1 MAKLS
6 SAQRVLR
13 IQSIL
18 KGHTLHGLSNS
29 EIAKALGES
38 PANISRALSVLLAEG
53 FVTKLDSGRYGP
65 GMELA
70 KIGVAHL
77 NELDMAE
84 RRINEIRQRTMA
96 GAMA

>member
-13 IQSIL
+13 IQKIM
-18 KGHTLHGLSNS
+18 KGHSLQGLSNA
-29 EIAKALGES
+29 EIAKALGDT
-38 PANISRALSVLLAEG
+38 PANVSRALGILMEEG
-53 FVTKLDSGRYGP
+53 LVNQLESGRYGP

-70 KIGVAHL
+70 QLGVAHL

-84 RRINEIRQRTMA
+84 RRIGELRQRTMA
-96 GAMA
+96 GAMG